1 MRVKEVRRI
10 LLEKPVPVYD
20 FAVHG
25 TENFKLANGP
35 FVHNSKDIADAL
47 AGVVYG
53 LTVRR
58 EIWAMYGIPLMKI
71 PTTLSLALAK
81 PKAGEQ

>member
-1 MRVKEVRRI
+1 MRVKAVRRI
-10 LLEKPVPVYD
+10 FLEEPVPVYD
-20 FAVHG
+20 ITVHG

-35 FVHNSKDIADAL
+35 FVHNSKDIADGL

-71 PTTLSLALAK
+71 PAVLSTMVAK
-81 PKAGEQ
+81 QGMDK